1 MEEDVDIISMSW
13 AIDKETTPGPND
25 NQRLCDAIKT
35 AAKKNILLFCA
46 NPDRGPTFKA
56 MDTYPKAADPERV
69 FCIGAATPDGIRWGQ
84 IDAQDTSC
92 DYFLPGIEL
101 GIQVESTSRKN
112 QHEPPQ
118 EWLKHS
124 GSSLSC
130 ALAAGLAAMILHC
143 SLVSGVAVFDS
154 PKWKWLRS
162 YEGMSKSFKTIQVEP
177 AKSSWLPVRR
187 FFQPAVDYINSGK
200 NEDKARVV
208 RDIVTKIFK
217 EMPASIAEA
226 DAEPGPVKLSRRPT
240 SIIANSPV

>member
-118 EWLKHS
+118 EWYVLFLP
-124 GSSLSC
+124 SSLLTS
-130 ALAAGLAAMILHC
+130 GL
-143 SLVSGVAVFDS
+143 
-154 PKWKWLRS
+154 
-162 YEGMSKSFKTIQVEP
+162 TIHLG
-177 AKSSWLPVRR
+177 S
-187 FFQPAVDYINSGK
+187 N
-200 NEDKARVV
+200 
-208 RDIVTKIFK
+208 T
-217 EMPASIAEA
+217 AEA
-226 DAEPGPVKLSRRPT
+226 RSRALLQLDWQP
-240 SIIANSPV
+240 